1 MGKTLMIIILPIRLD
16 GVGFLLRH
24 ESYSKLQMCPLI
36 ILYSFSANSPSKQQG
51 GRHIVIRAM
60 DSVDSSHWGGA
71 GLVGNRRPGSYI
83 WGVAVLVFLL
93 LCVED
98 PRTQNVWTMNMF
110 FVFEQRRNCQTACCG
125 GLRIFC
131 SFRTIS
137 QMLFRSN
144 RHLCHLQRLDVD

>member
-60 DSVDSSHWGGA
+60 DSVDSSHWGGCGA
-71 GLVGNRRPGSYI
+71 GRKPETGIIYMGSCCLGI
-83 WGVAVLVFLL
+83 SAAV
-93 LCVED
+93 
-98 PRTQNVWTMNMF
+98 
-110 FVFEQRRNCQTACCG
+110 CG
-125 GLRIFC
+125 GPAHTKRVDHEHVFC
-131 SFRTIS
+131 F
-137 QMLFRSN
+137 
-144 RHLCHLQRLDVD
+144 